1 MKNIKKLAAVI
12 FAAILLLSC
21 LPVLASFSVTAAPE
35 PTEEHPWR
43 GDLRRMNDLSEIL
56 SESVSNELNEKAC
69 DLTLRRRF
77 DFVIIMYTNTH
88 KGTDEDLKYI
98 NFIYKKNQLGYG
110 PDHDGIVLAM
120 NTQEQTM
127 LIEAFGRGALIFG
140 DEALSSVALAVK
152 QGFMNGRYESAV
164 NAFLDEAE
172 NRVAISPIRYSETSI
187 YNADDYTYSDLE
199 SLNGYEMPAWYP
211 TDVSAWT
218 YSHNDPS
225 TPRVVDDAGILTDD
239 EEARLEARI
248 REVAPEAGAD
258 IVIFTDVTT
267 HGLSRAVYAADFYMF
282 NGYGYGDTQDGFC
295 LFLCMDP
302 ASRGGWCCV
311 TGSPRAFYTEANAN
325 ALDDV
330 LYDYLGRGEYYAGIY
345 DWIGNIGTLMDK
357 GIPFAPEW
365 YPSRDEEP
373 ARTHDANAP
382 RIADESGV
390 FTAEQLAALKAKA
403 AKISEKYGIDVV
415 IHTTE
420 SSYGLSEQN
429 YSNSFYRYKGYGFGD
444 NYDGAML
451 TLFTD
456 GSGDAVMSPDEN
468 YGVRFTST
476 NISRLLEGVKAPAL
490 VGNYYKAADRWLN
503 YLDKTLKTGRTPRT
517 PGVWTLRS
525 VIAGVVSVL
534 ASAIHVESAKTGMK
548 TVRTAYSAGDHL
560 VRDSLGMRNVRDDF
574 VNNTVTRVYSPVA
587 RESSGGSGHS
597 GGSSYSGGYS
607 SSSGS
612 SHSGSGRDF

>member
-1 MKNIKKLAAVI
+1 MKNIKKLSAI
-12 FAAILLLSC
+12 LFAAILLMGC
-21 LPVLASFSVTAAPE
+21 LPILASLPAKAAPAGDE
-35 PTEEHPWR
+35 AWR
-43 GDLRRMNDLSEIL
+43 SDLRRMNDLSEIL
-56 SESVSNELNEKAC
+56 SDTVSDEINSRAC
-69 DLTLRRRF
+69 DMTVGLRF
-77 DFVIIMYTNTH
+77 DFVIIMYNDTH
-88 KGTDEDLKYI
+88 RGTDADQNYI
-98 NFIYKKNQLGYG
+98 NYIYNKNQLGYG

-120 NTQEQTM
+120 NTDDLTVLM
-127 LIEAFGRGALIFG
+127 EAFGRGAVIFTDG
-140 DEALSSVALAVK
+140 VLSGLMSSVRQAYAA
-152 QGFMNGRYESAV
+152 GRYESAITV
-164 NAFLDEAE
+164 FLDEAGRIVE
-172 NRVAISPIRYSETSI
+172 GSPIGYSAESI
-187 YNADDYTYSDLE
+187 YTEEYVTYSKVE
-199 SLNGYEMPAWYP
+199 SLTVSEMPAWYP
-211 TDVSAWT
+211 LDVNSWT
-218 YSHNDPS
+218 YQQNDPS
-225 TPRVVDDAGILTDD
+225 TPRVVDNAGILTDD

-248 REVAPEAGAD
+248 REVAPEAEAD
-258 IVIFTDVTT
+258 IVIFTDVST

-282 NGYGYGDTQDGFC
+282 NGYGYGATQDGFC

-302 ASRGGWCCV
+302 SNRGGWCCV

-373 ARTHDANAP
+373 ARTHDANAS

-390 FTAEQLAALKAKA
+390 FTAEQIAALKAKA

-415 IHTTE
+415 IHTTG

-429 YSNSFYRYKGYGFGD
+429 YSNSYYRYKGYGFGD

-476 NISRLLEGVKAPAL
+476 NITRLLEGVKAPAL
-490 VGNYYKAADRWLN
+490 VGNYYKAADRWLS
-503 YLDKTLKTGRTPRT
+503 YLDRTLKTGRTPRT
-517 PGVWTLRS
+517 PGVWGLRS
-525 VIAGVVSVL
+525 VIAGVISIL
-534 ASAIHVESAKTGMK
+534 ASAVHVETAKSGMK

-560 VRDSLGMRNVRDDF
+560 VRDSFGLANTRDDF
-574 VNNTVTRVYSPVA
+574 IDNTVTRVYSPVA
-587 RESSGGSGHS
+587 RESGGGSGHS